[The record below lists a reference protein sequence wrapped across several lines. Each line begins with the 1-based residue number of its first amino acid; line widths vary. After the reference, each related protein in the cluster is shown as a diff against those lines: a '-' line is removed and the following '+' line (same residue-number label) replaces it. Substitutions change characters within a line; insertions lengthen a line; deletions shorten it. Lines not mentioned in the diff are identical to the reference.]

1 VHSRY
6 ERRLADAAIAGA
18 PVEIRLQVRRL
29 FCDVIRCPVHTFAE
43 QIPGLTSKY
52 ARRSPLLRRALK
64 KIGLALA
71 RRAGARLA
79 DRLGLLASRGSVLR
93 LVRAL
98 PDPVVGPVVALG
110 VDDFALRRGHNYAT
124 ILVDMD
130 SRRPIDLL
138 PDREAKTLA
147 DWLTAHPGVQ
157 VVCRDRA
164 GAYADGVRTGAPHAV
179 QVADRWHLWHNLAEH
194 VEKTVARHHR
204 CLTEPVPEPADAT
217 SDLDQIATDAIA
229 QRAEAGLLIPRTRQR
244 YEAVHKLLA
253 EGTSIRAI
261 MHELGLSRGTV
272 RRFARADT
280 VDELL
285 AKPRAG
291 RPSILD
297 PYADYL
303 HQRWTEGCTSATEHR
318 WPRSAPSATAEP
330 TARSAATCSR
340 SAPAYLRHGRCA
352 RRRSATSPA
361 GCCATPTTSTPTTR
375 SASKNYEPA
384 ADTSTPSPTTSPRSP
399 RSSPAATAN
408 ASTRG

>member
-1 VHSRY
+1 MWARARGRKARRTGCGRCAGRVHSRY

-71 RRAGARLA
+71 RRAGAR
-79 DRLGLLASRGSVLR
+79 
-93 LVRAL
+93 
-98 PDPVVGPVVALG
+98 
-110 VDDFALRRGHNYAT
+110 
-124 ILVDMD
+124 
-130 SRRPIDLL
+130 L